1 MSEKQVKT
9 SVRDNKKIIL
19 IILIVIAG
27 LAFIASVYAVV
38 SEVYEINHKVKT
50 GTVTLQDINLKIEDR
65 LTGVMEDRL
74 TKWSPGDAS
83 ILTWDTVNTGT
94 AAVRTRHTIQV
105 YWNDTNIGESAK
117 DLLYFYPAN
126 MTNEEVLADFNQTK
140 SKALEIDRES
150 TIEVDGAQKIGVSY
164 TFLGDILDGTD
175 KTEFAEEKNYDAEGF
190 EEETFTTKES
200 QTTSDK
206 IGLRILLNPNTSYLF
221 QEKELSI
228 KVITEAMQYTE
239 DGVGE
244 WTVQS
249 TQVIE

>member
-1 MSEKQVKT
+1 MSENQVKT
-9 SVRDNKKIIL
+9 KQRDNKKIIL

-27 LAFIASVYAVV
+27 MALVASVYAVI

-65 LTGVMEDRL
+65 LTGVMEDQLAR
-74 TKWSPGDAS
+74 WSPGDAS

-94 AAVRTRHTIQV
+94 AAVRTRHTVQV
-105 YWNDTNIGESAK
+105 YWNNTNISADAK

-126 MTNEEVLADFNQTK
+126 MTNEEVLADFNANKQ
-140 SKALEIDRES
+140 KALQADRDA
-150 TIEVDGAQKIGVSY
+150 TIEVDGANKVGISY
-164 TFLGDILDGTD
+164 MFLGDILDGTD
-175 KTEFAEEKNYDAEGF
+175 KTGYATEVNYDNADYGT
-190 EEETFTTKES
+190 ETFTTVENNNL
-200 QTTSDK
+200 SDK

-221 QEKELSI
+221 QEEELSI

-239 DGVGE
+239 NGTGE

-249 TQVIE
+249 TQVID